1 MWLKCP
7 KTCEAGCLFKADI
20 GRADSPASPRRESQL
35 APMDPP
41 TQPSECSQKRNR
53 CGKAAPIEGGT
64 AAPAWPLT
72 HPCGVP
78 LEEGGGEG
86 GLGTERDAP
95 VEGAVF
101 DGREGGGEGNLG
113 QGGAVREGVTTDGG
127 EGSGK
132 GDLAEG
138 GVVRERNGADG
149 GEGSGE
155 RELGERGAACLCG
168 K

>member
-1 MWLKCP
+1 MRR
-7 KTCEAGCLFKADI
+7 AA
-20 GRADSPASPRRESQL
+20 GRAGL
-35 APMDPP
+35 V
-41 TQPSECSQKRNR
+41 PSE
-53 CGKAAPIEGGT
+53 I
-64 AAPAWPLT
+64 
-72 HPCGVP
+72 
-78 LEEGGGEG
+78 
-86 GLGTERDAP
+86 RDAP